1 MKAGDILKQSVVFD
15 ISSEGL
21 DPLKH
26 RICGISVKTSQEE
39 HIFAERDEKTIL
51 ERFWSYI
58 EQNLARKIV
67 GFNSD
72 NFDIPMLIIRSM
84 KHNVSIPDIKEKTI
98 DLRKIIF
105 KEIEKPKGKLSDF
118 KELLGMEFPES
129 GFKKMHMSI
138 LWEDKSILELNQYL
152 LRDVKITW
160 ELYERLIGVG
170 LL

>member
-1 MKAGDILKQSVVFD
+1 MRGEDILKQSVVFD

-39 HIFAERDEKTIL
+39 QIFAERDEKIIL

-58 EQNLARKIV
+58 EQNLAKKIV

-72 NFDIPMLIIRSM
+72 NFDIPMLIVRSI
-84 KHNVSIPDIKEKTI
+84 KYNVSIPDIEGKTI

-105 KEIEKPKGKLSDF
+105 KEIENPKGKLSDF

-138 LWEDKSILELNQYL
+138 LWEDKSILDLNQFL
-152 LRDVKITW
+152 LRDVKVTW
-160 ELYERLIGVG
+160 KLYEHMVGVG
-170 LL
+170 LV